1 MVALKYILM
10 ITALISTYILLVV
23 ILSLIFEKKSR
34 IRYRLQHIKEM
45 YKNGVEEDD
54 IRNLPLYDRIIRPL
68 FNKIK
73 SMIIKM
79 TPDGFINRLESNL
92 KAADY
97 PFGLRVG
104 GWIGVMIIFYLV
116 IPVIFIFVIGRNS
129 MPLLSKILLSLITA
143 IISVLIPNTL
153 LKGRI
158 SRRKRKMA
166 FELPDILDLLTVS
179 VEAGLGFDAALG
191 KITETAK
198 GELVK
203 ELQITTR
210 EIQLGKSR
218 REALLHMSKRC
229 DIPDISNFV
238 TSFVQADQLGVSI
251 GRILRVQADQMRD
264 KRKQRAREQAMK
276 APVKI
281 LIPMVFFI
289 FPTIFVVIL
298 GPAMIQISK
307 VLFKR

>member
-1 MVALKYILM
+1 MKYLLI
-10 ITALISTYILLVV
+10 ITALISTYILLVI
-23 ILSLIFEKKSR
+23 ILTLIFEKKSR
-34 IRYRLQHIKEM
+34 IRYRLQYIKEM
-45 YKNGVEEDD
+45 YKNRLEEDD
-54 IRNLPLYDRIIRPL
+54 IRNLPLSDRVIAPVLNR
-68 FNKIK
+68 IK
-73 SMIIKM
+73 SMIIKI
-79 TPDGFINRLESNL
+79 TPDGFISQLESKL

-97 PFGLRVG
+97 PFGLRTG
-104 GWIGVMIIFYLV
+104 GWVGVMIVFYIV
-116 IPVIFIFVIGRNS
+116 IPAVFIFRISNTL
-129 MPLLSKILLSLITA
+129 MPFISKIMLSLIII
-143 IISVLIPNTL
+143 IISVLIPSTL

-158 SRRKRKMA
+158 NTRKRKMT

-203 ELQITTR
+203 ELQITLR

-218 REALLHMSKRC
+218 REALMHMSKRC

-276 APVKI
+276 APVKM

>member
-1 MVALKYILM
+1 MKYLLI
-10 ITALISTYILLVV
+10 ITALISTYILLVI
-23 ILSLIFEKKSR
+23 ILTLIFEKKSR
-34 IRYRLQHIKEM
+34 IRYRLQYIKEM
-45 YKNGVEEDD
+45 YKNRLEEDD
-54 IRNLPLYDRIIRPL
+54 IRNLPLSDRVVAPVLNR
-68 FNKIK
+68 IK
-73 SMIIKM
+73 SMIIKI
-79 TPDGFINRLESNL
+79 TPDGFISQLESKL

-97 PFGLRVG
+97 PFGLRTG
-104 GWIGVMIIFYLV
+104 GWVGVMIVFYIA
-116 IPVIFIFVIGRNS
+116 IPAVFIFRISNTL
-129 MPLLSKILLSLITA
+129 MPFISKIMLSLIII
-143 IISVLIPNTL
+143 IISVLIPSTL

-158 SRRKRKMA
+158 STRKRKMT

-203 ELQITTR
+203 ELQITIR

-218 REALLHMSKRC
+218 REALTHMSKRC

-276 APVKI
+276 APVKM

>member
-1 MVALKYILM
+1 
-10 ITALISTYILLVV
+10 
-23 ILSLIFEKKSR
+23 
-34 IRYRLQHIKEM
+34 
-45 YKNGVEEDD
+45 
-54 IRNLPLYDRIIRPL
+54 
-68 FNKIK
+68 
-73 SMIIKM
+73 MIIKI
-79 TPDGFINRLESNL
+79 TPDGFISQLESKL

-97 PFGLRVG
+97 PFGLRTG
-104 GWIGVMIIFYLV
+104 GWVGVMIVFYIA
-116 IPVIFIFVIGRNS
+116 IPAVFIFRISNTL
-129 MPLLSKILLSLITA
+129 MPFISKIMLSLIII
-143 IISVLIPNTL
+143 IISVLIPSTL

-158 SRRKRKMA
+158 NTRKRKMT
-166 FELPDILDLLTVS
+166 FELPDILDLMTVS

-203 ELQITTR
+203 ELQITIR

-218 REALLHMSKRC
+218 REALTHMSKRC

-276 APVKI
+276 APVKM